1 MGRRAGCVGTA
12 DSVVPLVLCACSERA
27 NDWGMTTSTPRPRTQ
42 RVVTD
47 R

>member
-1 MGRRAGCVGTA
+1 MGGRAGCVGTA

-27 NDWGMTTSTPRPRTQ
+27 NDWGMATFAPRPRTQ
-42 RVVTD
+42 LVVKD

>member
-1 MGRRAGCVGTA
+1 MGTA

-27 NDWGMTTSTPRPRTQ
+27 NDWGMTKSASRPWTQ
-42 RVVTD
+42 LIVKD